1 MVDGITPKINL
12 GERIEPSKI
21 STFNGP
27 VRLKSIEQPETADF
41 KTVMGGLVEQL
52 NTDLNAPDQLVED
65 MMLDKADI
73 IAKERDHDAIDKSD
87 FTEAFLQTTSGRV
100 SSVKDSAHRKELVT
114 KHEGG
119 HALTLQFMYDLAKEQ
134 ERPWH
139 VPDKV
144 NFITLDPRGDY
155 GGAMYSKNSE
165 NDEYSFEKI
174 FSDLICTFGGHSAEK
189 RFFNMDGSW
198 GITGDMQQAT
208 NTAKMA
214 VQYMG
219 LGPNTGR
226 ISIYPARNG
235 NLDISEKMRDKI
247 DSDVDVLL
255 KNANA
260 VSDMI
265 VNTYD
270 GFLEEF
276 GQKYKDRVGT
286 GDCIITSDEFQKELY
301 DWVEKQPESKK
312 KEIEKLKQDVLMV
325 IDKTKKGIVIDKD
338 TISEEKKHYAQN
350 EHPPVKGGLPP
361 VDE

>member
-1 MVDGITPKINL
+1 
-12 GERIEPSKI
+12 
-21 STFNGP
+21 
-27 VRLKSIEQPETADF
+27 
-41 KTVMGGLVEQL
+41 
-52 NTDLNAPDQLVED
+52 
-65 MMLDKADI
+65 
-73 IAKERDHDAIDKSD
+73 
-87 FTEAFLQTTSGRV
+87 
-100 SSVKDSAHRKELVT
+100 
-114 KHEGG
+114 
-119 HALTLQFMYDLAKEQ
+119 
-134 ERPWH
+134 
-139 VPDKV
+139 
-144 NFITLDPRGDY
+144 
-155 GGAMYSKNSE
+155 
-165 NDEYSFEKI
+165 
-174 FSDLICTFGGHSAEK
+174 
-189 RFFNMDGSW
+189 
-198 GITGDMQQAT
+198 
-208 NTAKMA
+208 
-214 VQYMG
+214 MG

-247 DSDVDVLL
+247 DSDVDVFL

-286 GDCIITSDEFQKELY
+286 GDCIVTSDEFQKELY

-338 TISEEKKHYAQN
+338 TIREEKKHYAQN